1 MEKSVNIIYHI
12 SKQKYKN
19 QAIISKDTENSFDKI
34 QHAFLIKA
42 LRKLG
47 IEGSFLDLTKTFY
60 KNKQKNPTAN
70 VIYIYIFFFNIYIFI
85 WLHRVLVA
93 VCEPFKLWHV
103 GSSSLTMGRT
113 LAPPALGAQSLIHW
127 ATRKVPR
134 MLYLMVKD

>member
-70 VIYIYIFFFNIYIFI
+70 VIYIYIFF
-85 WLHRVLVA
+85 
-93 VCEPFKLWHV
+93 
-103 GSSSLTMGRT
+103 
-113 LAPPALGAQSLIHW
+113 
-127 ATRKVPR
+127 
-134 MLYLMVKD
+134 